1 MQYKI
6 HVIDVKN
13 NLKNYIWLLEDT
25 RTNEVIVV
33 DPTEAKL
40 VMDFCET
47 HQLHLK
53 QIWLTHWHPDHTNG
67 VEGLLAEQN
76 ILVYG
81 PRDELSKIPYLS
93 NPLQHDY
100 NFFFND
106 LK

>member
-40 VMDFCET
+40 VMDF
-47 HQLHLK
+47 L
-53 QIWLTHWHPDHTNG
+53 
-67 VEGLLAEQN
+67 
-76 ILVYG
+76 
-81 PRDELSKIPYLS
+81 
-93 NPLQHDY
+93 
-100 NFFFND
+100 
-106 LK
+106 